1 MPAYKNQLTS
11 SEWNNSIK
19 LKRSVK
25 KDKQIKLSDISFK
38 KEEKKILKDALHTI
52 KAILNKAN
60 VILNSNFEVE
70 YSHHYNIKNFYKYG
84 ATIINCINRSIV
96 ISLL

>member
-38 KEEKKILKDALHTI
+38 KEEK
-52 KAILNKAN
+52 
-60 VILNSNFEVE
+60 
-70 YSHHYNIKNFYKYG
+70 NIKRRFTYYKSN
-84 ATIINCINRSIV
+84 TK
-96 ISLL
+96 

>member
-25 KDKQIKLSDISFK
+25 KDKQTKLSDISFK
-38 KEEKKILKDALHTI
+38 KEEKILKDALHTI

-70 YSHHYNIKNFYKYG
+70 YSHHYGIKNFYKYG
-84 ATIINCINRSIV
+84 ATIINCINRE
-96 ISLL
+96 LL